1 MGRSCCRLAE
11 QQTVSKGLSKIT
23 KMCRVEIMT
32 LFLTNSRRCHRI
44 SFILVTNIFSTQ
56 SSGLSV
62 SLETDGASYSK
73 ETSKISLRLYVRKW
87 VQIRICSRY

>member
-1 MGRSCCRLAE
+1 MGRSCGRLAE

-32 LFLTNSRRCHRI
+32 LFLANSRKCHRI

-62 SLETDGASYSK
+62 SLETDGASYSIVLLS
-73 ETSKISLRLYVRKW
+73 ENS
-87 VQIRICSRY
+87 